1 MSGSISRSTD
11 KNCLSITIFQVPVP
25 DLPKIPAFEHETTNV
40 AIDDESVISQITDFN
55 FNEDKNVSMTTDSI
69 FNFFLYPKYTKNIY
83 PQ

>member
-1 MSGSISRSTD
+1 MVLTKKSP
-11 KNCLSITIFQVPVP
+11 SITTFEVPAP
-25 DLPKIPAFEHETTNV
+25 ESLKIPTFEPETMNV
-40 AIDDESVISQITDFN
+40 AMDDESVVSQITDFN